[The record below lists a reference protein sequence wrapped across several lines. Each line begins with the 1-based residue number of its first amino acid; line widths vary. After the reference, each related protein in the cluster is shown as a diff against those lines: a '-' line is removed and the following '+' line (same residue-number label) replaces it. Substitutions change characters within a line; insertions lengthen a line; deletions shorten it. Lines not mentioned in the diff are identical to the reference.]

1 MLAQKNIEY
10 NWQKSI
16 STVFI
21 LSLVGILFFQQF
33 GSILGRWESLGAFE
47 RQFRADLVLY
57 HAPPK
62 EHFAPPLWKSL
73 PATIYDILKTHP
85 DIEQVSGYRSF
96 RHRFRVDN
104 SPGEYRD
111 DLVIAVPPDE
121 IPLVYPLNLSVD
133 FLKNIAIPG
142 DAVVT
147 QKFAEKHNVKLGQKF
162 FYDKQPIRVAG
173 IAGIKTDYAGLVV
186 ISSNTAALL
195 NIDTNQK
202 SLTMSGKGMSMSMPM
217 SDNGLL
223 IHIHDQAN
231 IETVA
236 AQIRGMFKGQPVIV
250 TTPKELAAKTGLGLL
265 FSNHNNKSFLITAL
279 FTIFVCALVATQT
292 LRASILSYQ
301 DEFAIFLAQG
311 VSIFSLQLVAL
322 EMAFWLGGLS
332 TAVAVSA
339 AFVMQAIFLAFK
351 VEFAMSLALIGFV
364 AGLMMVIALFAGLV
378 SCYVITTLEGRA
390 KLQ

>member
-33 GSILGRWESLGAFE
+33 GSILGRWESMGAFE

-62 EHFAPPLWKSL
+62 ESFAAPLWKGV

-85 DIEQVSGYRSF
+85 DIEQVFGYNSF
-96 RHRFRVDN
+96 NHRFRVDN
-104 SPGEYRD
+104 SPRGG

-133 FLKNIAIPG
+133 LLKNIAIPG

-147 QKFAEKHNVKLGQKF
+147 QKFAEKHNVGLGQKF
-162 FYDKQPIRVAG
+162 FYKKQPIRVAG
-173 IAGIKTDYAGLVV
+173 IAGIKTDYTALMV
-186 ISSNTAALL
+186 ISSNTATLV
-195 NIDTNQK
+195 NIDTNK
-202 SLTMSGKGMSMSMPM
+202 EPMIISGYGAMMLYGDMA
-217 SDNGLL
+217 LL
-223 IHIHDQAN
+223 IRIHDQAN

-250 TTPKELAAKTGLGLL
+250 TTPDELAAKTGLGLL
-265 FSNHNNKSFLITAL
+265 LNSRENKSFLITAL

-322 EMAFWLGGLS
+322 EMAFWLGALS
-332 TAVAVSA
+332 TAVALSA
-339 AFVMQAIFLAFK
+339 AFVMQAIFSAFN
-351 VEFAMSLALIGFV
+351 VEFSLSMALIGFV
-364 AGLMMVIALFAGLV
+364 AALMMVIALFAGLV
-378 SCYVITTLEGRA
+378 SCYVITTLEKRTQ
-390 KLQ
+390 LQ